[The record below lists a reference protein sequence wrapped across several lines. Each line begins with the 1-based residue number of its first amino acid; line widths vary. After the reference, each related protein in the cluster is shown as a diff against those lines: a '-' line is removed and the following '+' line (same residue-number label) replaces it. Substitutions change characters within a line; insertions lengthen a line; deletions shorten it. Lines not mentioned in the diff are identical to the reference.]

1 MRFLWL
7 LLHLCCLMLLFSSS
21 SQVTMKYHPPP
32 PRINTDR
39 GRDKDQARPAP
50 QAPSGRQPGR
60 P

>member
-7 LLHLCCLMLLFSSS
+7 VLHLCCLMLLFSSS
-21 SQVTMKYHPPP
+21 SQVTMKYYPTP

-39 GRDKDQARPAP
+39 GRDRDQARPAP
-50 QAPSGRQPGR
+50 PPPRGRQPGR